1 MEGLTLG
8 SQKTC
13 LLRRDFVPLKKGE
26 MQVRARLG
34 VRTWAGG
41 WERGQG
47 DVREQG
53 WGVRGGGGPPGEG
66 AVCL

>member
-1 MEGLTLG
+1 M
-8 SQKTC
+8 
-13 LLRRDFVPLKKGE
+13 
-26 MQVRARLG
+26 RARLG